1 MKQHL
6 GRQAGVQNVEVS
18 LRDGKVDVTPKE
30 DGRIDPAQLLKA
42 TYDSGVSVAELDM
55 TARGKIVKDASGNLA
70 LQVEPNQSFTL
81 TSNELSKALEP
92 LANSA
97 TQVTVRGQ
105 LYKKPD
111 GKGKKKADISAPLK
125 FLVVVVAG
133 GLAGCNRNPVS
144 PAQHRAAIAAGEV
157 GSHLPDFALKDLQGN
172 EVSSSDLRGKVVLI
186 DIWATWCQP
195 CKKEMPGYQKLL
207 DRYGSRGFAVV
218 GRKSNIMMD
227 TGDPIQFAKE
237 IGVHYPLAVASAD
250 VLQKFGGIEGLSTTM
265 IYDRKGILRK
275 K

>member
-18 LRDGKVDVTPKE
+18 LIDGKVDVTPKE

-81 TSNELSKALEP
+81 TSNELSKTLEP

-105 LYKKPD
+105 LYKKPA
-111 GKGKKKADISAPLK
+111 GKKKADSSAP
-125 FLVVVVAG
+125 
-133 GLAGCNRNPVS
+133 
-144 PAQHRAAIAAGEV
+144 
-157 GSHLPDFALKDLQGN
+157 
-172 EVSSSDLRGKVVLI
+172 EVSDS
-186 DIWATWCQP
+186 
-195 CKKEMPGYQKLL
+195 
-207 DRYGSRGFAVV
+207 
-218 GRKSNIMMD
+218 
-227 TGDPIQFAKE
+227 
-237 IGVHYPLAVASAD
+237 
-250 VLQKFGGIEGLSTTM
+250 
-265 IYDRKGILRK
+265 
-275 K
+275 